1 MEEPEPGRRRIPDQE
16 VEKLEVIFR
25 DTFEGFEGA
34 SGSRSADGEA
44 YA

>member
-1 MEEPEPGRRRIPDQE
+1 MEEPEAGRGMIPDQE
-16 VEKLEVIFR
+16 VGKLEVIFR

-34 SGSRSADGEA
+34 SVSRSADGEA